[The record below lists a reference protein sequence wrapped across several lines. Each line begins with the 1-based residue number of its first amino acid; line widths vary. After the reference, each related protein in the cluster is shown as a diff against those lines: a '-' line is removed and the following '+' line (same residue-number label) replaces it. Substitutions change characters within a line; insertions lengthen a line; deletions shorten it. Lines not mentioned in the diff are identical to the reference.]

1 MTDLLGGKPPWMETG
16 KLAKVSSKY
25 AIQSFN
31 EYLFCT
37 YYVSDTMKI
46 QQWPKYETVTFTK
59 LTLLEET
66 NIKYTKEINT
76 Y

>member
-1 MTDLLGGKPPWMETG
+1 MTDFLGGKPPWMETST
-16 KLAKVSSKY
+16 LAKVYSKY

-31 EYLFCT
+31 KYLFCT

-59 LTLLEET
+59 LILLEET
-66 NIKYTKEINT
+66 NINILRK
-76 Y
+76 